1 MLTFLRADTNIAFA
15 EDIPPRFPAPAH
27 LLPSFDLRLG
37 QSTVMKLTEA
47 CIQEDLASAMKHLYQ
62 FNQLL
67 IDEATARDV
76 WADGVFAE
84 LNLMPVL
91 HKFLSI
97 RFELAGEDPVV
108 LKQEAY
114 RIGAINY
121 LAVIRDK
128 FAVNLSALIPLRKLK
143 DSVGFLETP
152 IADYNLPVLLWFLV
166 VGGTQSI
173 RKGERHPDRP
183 VHEWFVTKLAELI
196 KLIGFTSW
204 EQIISHVKG
213 VLWIQ
218 GLAQRG
224 CEVLRRE
231 VSTKMC
237 SSYGHV
243 FV

>member
-1 MLTFLRADTNIAFA
+1 
-15 EDIPPRFPAPAH
+15 
-27 LLPSFDLRLG
+27 
-37 QSTVMKLTEA
+37 MKLTEA
-47 CIQEDLASAMKHLYQ
+47 CIQEDLASAMKHLYT

-67 IDEATARDV
+67 IEEASVRDV
-76 WADGVFAE
+76 WTDGVFAE

-91 HKFLSI
+91 YKLLSI

-128 FAVNLSALIPLRKLK
+128 FAVNLSALVPLRKLK
-143 DSVGFLETP
+143 DSVGFLETAT
-152 IADYNLPVLLWFLV
+152 ADYNLPVLLWFLV

-173 RKGERHPDRP
+173 RNGERHPDRQ

-196 KLIGFTSW
+196 ALMGFASW
-204 EQIISHVKG
+204 GQIMNHVKG
-213 VLWIQ
+213 VLWIE

-224 CEVLRRE
+224 CEILRGE
-231 VSTKMC
+231 VSTKVW
-237 SSYGHV
+237 SLYGHM
-243 FV
+243 FA